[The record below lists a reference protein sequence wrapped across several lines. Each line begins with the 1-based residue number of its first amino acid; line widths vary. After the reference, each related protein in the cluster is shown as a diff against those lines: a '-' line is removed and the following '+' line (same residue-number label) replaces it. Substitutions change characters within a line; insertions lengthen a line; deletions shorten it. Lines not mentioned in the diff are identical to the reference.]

1 MALVSTYAYVN
12 PLVAVFLGWAVLS
25 EPVSVRTIAAGV
37 IILGAVALIVTPS
50 RVRLRKAPAAVPVR
64 AQ

>member
-1 MALVSTYAYVN
+1 MN

-25 EPVSVRTIAAGV
+25 EPLSARTIAAGA

-50 RVRLRKAPAAVPVR
+50 RERAPSVPAAVGAR